1 MQAVFWAVD
10 RLVRGGQMVLLY
22 LNRFILSGIFLLRL
36 YSAFYKR
43 KKDKNSVNIFR
54 KLNYC
59 VTILLSACYKTYC
72 FAL

>member
-1 MQAVFWAVD
+1 
-10 RLVRGGQMVLLY
+10 MVLLY

-43 KKDKNSVNIFR
+43 KKDKNSVNIFHKR
-54 KLNYC
+54 NYC
-59 VTILLSACYKTYC
+59 VTILLSVCYKTYC

>member
-1 MQAVFWAVD
+1 
-10 RLVRGGQMVLLY
+10 MVLLY

-36 YSAFYKR
+36 YSVFYKR
-43 KKDKNSVNIFR
+43 KKDKNGVNIFR

-59 VTILLSACYKTYC
+59 VTILLSVCYKTYC